1 LKRNERIYIAPKRR
15 SEKGKARMSI
25 ITILLI
31 LLIIGAVG
39 GGLGG
44 WYPHTYGFGGG
55 GLLLLILVV
64 LLLTGR
70 L

>member
-1 LKRNERIYIAPKRR
+1 MNIWA
-15 SEKGKARMSI
+15 
-25 ITILLI
+25 ILLI
-31 LLIIGAVG
+31 LLILGAFG
-39 GGLGG
+39 GGYAG

-55 GLLLLILVV
+55 GLLVLILVI